1 MKREEKKKCAF
12 EEDYEGCFISL
23 QRLSPPCAAGSN
35 SPATPVGCRKNR
47 ERAEGSSVGEGER
60 EPTVWEGREARVC
73 EGRRRWLYMYNLGK
87 NYN

>member
-35 SPATPVGCRKNR
+35 SPATTVGGGKNR
-47 ERAEGSSVGEGER
+47 ERAEGLSVGEGER
-60 EPTVWEGREARVC
+60 EPPAGVRMKKEMEG
-73 EGRRRWLYMYNLGK
+73 GGYIYI
-87 NYN
+87 